1 MTILDKAKKKFLQ
14 ETISHI
20 LIQCSGYKV
29 RRDAWNK
36 V

>member
-14 ETISHI
+14 ETVSHI
-20 LIQCSGYKV
+20 RTQSSEYKLSP
-29 RRDAWNK
+29 DAGNK